1 VVIRWIHQLFK
12 YSPHQNMN
20 YGWVLLLIQK
30 PIFISIH
37 KVLPKM
43 LTHKESLQKQQSKT
57 KEQKK
62 KRLKALNS
70 CISDKVESSLYH
82 SRIDWTCQS
91 MTYLFYFSIVHKY
104 TKQAANSKKANQSL
118 KNLSGMSV
126 KN

>member
-43 LTHKESLQKQQSKT
+43 LTHKKSLKSNNLKQKS
-57 KEQKK
+57 KK
-62 KRLKALNS
+62 KTPKALNS